1 MDEISYIG
9 KWTAFGRAVFVE
21 HGNLSHPLIVGESEA
36 ACGLG
41 WRRGG
46 SDPEISRALL
56 LHATGDAK
64 IASRLGA
71 DFATGILADLPP
83 AGFRL
88 SRVRVLEWVAGMLA
102 SRRQTRSATNPHSE
116 VGRRRGLRLI
126 EGDGLDPGPPGPM
139 RPGAPT
145 RRRAAAGPTH
155 TAA

>member
-1 MDEISYIG
+1 MDEISYVG
-9 KWTAFGRAVFVE
+9 KFTAFGRAVFVE
-21 HGNLSHPLIVGESEA
+21 HGNLSHPLMLGESEA

-102 SRRQTRSATNPHSE
+102 SRRRLRSVANPHSE

-126 EGDGLDPGPPGPM
+126 EGEGLDPGPPGPR
-139 RPGAPT
+139 RPGGPT
-145 RRRAAAGPTH
+145 RRRAAADPTH